1 MHVEQ
6 QKRTGNRDSIMEP
19 PKASAGTTRVTFS
32 QVLRRQP
39 FFALWVARFISSI
52 GDWLAVLPLFSLIA
66 FQRHGNAAE
75 TSMVMVSFSV
85 PVILL
90 GPLAG
95 AIVDRSNLKRT
106 LIICDLICAVL
117 AALLAFSGHL
127 YQMYLLMAGLSAAS
141 CFFLPGQTAAL
152 PLIIPENE
160 LLVANSLNVQ
170 TLQLNQVFA
179 PAVVGF
185 AVAWLGEKN
194 CFFLDAASFMV
205 SALLVSTIRI
215 ERKAIRDVSK
225 SKSIWVD
232 LKAGLKFLAGH
243 PVARVLVL
251 TIAIANGAVAIFEAL
266 FAVYV
271 RDLLG
276 GGSKMFGS
284 VTSALGAGT
293 IMGAMLVG
301 RFAQRQSRPRIINA
315 GFLVQAVSV
324 FVLGVWAI
332 PVTTLAASV
341 GLGAGAALVFLSA
354 QTFALE
360 EVPAEMLGRVTSTA
374 TSVFL
379 VVQLAAFGGSGL
391 LATWLGF
398 RNLCY
403 IVVVVVVLTAIVAH
417 VWIGKGQGAQAED
430 ESILEESFHP

>member
-1 MHVEQ
+1 
-6 QKRTGNRDSIMEP
+6 MEP
-19 PKASAGTTRVTFS
+19 LKACAETTRVTFG
-32 QVLRRQP
+32 QVLRKRS
-39 FFALWVARFISSI
+39 FFALWLARFISNV
-52 GDWLAVLPLFSLIA
+52 GDWLALLPLFSFIA
-66 FQRHGNAAE
+66 FQRHGSAAE
-75 TSMVMVSFSV
+75 TSMVMVSFSI

-90 GPLAG
+90 GPVAG
-95 AIVDRSNLKRT
+95 VFVDRSNLKRI
-106 LIICDLICAVL
+106 LIICDLVCAVL

-141 CFFLPGQTAAL
+141 CFFVPAQIAAL
-152 PLIIPENE
+152 PLIVPENE
-160 LLVANSLNVQ
+160 LMVANSINVQ
-170 TLQLNQVFA
+170 TLQLNQIFA

-194 CFFLDAASFMV
+194 CFYLDSASFII

-215 ERKAIRDVSK
+215 DRAAISVVAVK
-225 SKSIWVD
+225 NTIWAD
-232 LKAGLKFLAGH
+232 LKAGLKFIAGH

-284 VTSALGAGT
+284 VTSALGVGT
-293 IMGAMLVG
+293 ILGALLVG
-301 RFAQRQSRPRIINA
+301 RFAQRQARPRIINV
-315 GFLVQAVSV
+315 GFLVQAISV
-324 FVLGVWAI
+324 FVLGMWAM
-332 PVTTLAASV
+332 PVITLAASV

-360 EVPAEMLGRVTSTA
+360 EVPPEMLGRVTSTA
-374 TSVFL
+374 TSVFA
-379 VVQLAAFGGSGL
+379 VVQLGSFAGSGF
-391 LATWLGF
+391 LATWLGL

-403 IVVVVVVLTAIVAH
+403 AVVLVVILTAIVAH
-417 VWIGKGQGAQAED
+417 VWIRKGQSVQGRNGA
-430 ESILEESFHP
+430 ILEETFHL

>member
-1 MHVEQ
+1 
-6 QKRTGNRDSIMEP
+6 MEP
-19 PKASAGTTRVTFS
+19 MKACAGTTRVTFG
-32 QVLRRQP
+32 QVLRRRP
-39 FFALWVARFISSI
+39 FFALWLARFISSV
-52 GDWLAVLPLFSLIA
+52 GDWLALLPLFSLIA
-66 FQRHGNAAE
+66 FQRHGSAAA

-90 GPLAG
+90 GPVAG
-95 AIVDRSNLKRT
+95 AFVDRSNLKRT
-106 LIICDLICAVL
+106 LIICDLVCAVL

-141 CFFLPGQTAAL
+141 CFFIPGQTAAL
-152 PLIIPENE
+152 PLIVPENE
-160 LLVANSLNVQ
+160 LLVANSINVQ
-170 TLQLNQVFA
+170 TLQLNQIFA

-194 CFFLDAASFMV
+194 CFYLDSASFII

-215 ERKAIRDVSK
+215 ERTAARDVSAGTT
-225 SKSIWVD
+225 IWAD
-232 LKAGLKFLAGH
+232 LKAGLKFILGH

-276 GGSKMFGS
+276 GGSRMFGS
-284 VTSALGAGT
+284 VTSALGVGT
-293 IMGAMLVG
+293 ILGALLIG
-301 RFAQRQSRPRIINA
+301 RFAQKQARPRIINA
-315 GFLVQAVSV
+315 GFLVQAISV
-324 FVLGVWAI
+324 FILGVWAM

-360 EVPAEMLGRVTSTA
+360 EVPPEMLGRVTSTA
-374 TSVFL
+374 TSVFA
-379 VVQLAAFGGSGL
+379 VVQLGAFACSGF
-391 LATWLGF
+391 LATWLGL

-403 IVVVVVVLTAIVAH
+403 AVVLVVILTAIVAH
-417 VWIGKGQGAQAED
+417 VWIRKGQSARVKNEG
-430 ESILEESFHP
+430 ILEEIFHP

>member
-1 MHVEQ
+1 
-6 QKRTGNRDSIMEP
+6 MELV
-19 PKASAGTTRVTFS
+19 KACAGTTRVTFG
-32 QVLRRQP
+32 QVLRKRP
-39 FFALWVARFISSI
+39 FFALWLARFISSV
-52 GDWLAVLPLFSLIA
+52 GDWLALLPLFSLIA
-66 FQRHGNAAE
+66 FQRHGSAAE

-90 GPLAG
+90 GPMAG
-95 AIVDRSNLKRT
+95 VFVDRSSLKRT
-106 LIICDLICAVL
+106 LIICDLVCAVL

-141 CFFLPGQTAAL
+141 CFFVPAQTAAL
-152 PLIIPENE
+152 PLIVSDNE
-160 LLVANSLNVQ
+160 LMVANSINVQ
-170 TLQLNQVFA
+170 TLQLNQIFA
-179 PAVVGF
+179 PSVVGF

-194 CFFLDAASFMV
+194 CFYLDSASFII

-215 ERKAIRDVSK
+215 ERPAARHVSA
-225 SKSIWVD
+225 SSTIWAD
-232 LKAGLKFLAGH
+232 FKAGLKFIIGH

-284 VTSALGAGT
+284 VTSALGVGT
-293 IMGAMLVG
+293 ILGALFVG
-301 RFAQRQSRPRIINA
+301 RFAQKQARPRIINA
-315 GFLVQAVSV
+315 GFLVQAISV
-324 FVLGVWAI
+324 FVLGVWAM
-332 PVTTLAASV
+332 PVTTLAASI

-360 EVPAEMLGRVTSTA
+360 EVPPEMLGRVTSTA
-374 TSVFL
+374 TSVFA
-379 VVQLAAFGGSGL
+379 VVQLGSFASSGF
-391 LATWLGF
+391 LATWLGL

-403 IVVVVVVLTAIVAH
+403 AAVLVVIVTAIVAH
-417 VWIGKGQGAQAED
+417 VWIRKGQSVQAKNKG
-430 ESILEESFHP
+430 ILEESFHP

>member
-1 MHVEQ
+1 
-6 QKRTGNRDSIMEP
+6 MEP
-19 PKASAGTTRVTFS
+19 LKACAETTRVTFG
-32 QVLRRQP
+32 QVLRKRS
-39 FFALWVARFISSI
+39 FFALWLARFISNV
-52 GDWLAVLPLFSLIA
+52 GDWLALLPLFSFIA
-66 FQRHGNAAE
+66 FQRHGSAAE
-75 TSMVMVSFSV
+75 TSMVMVSFSI

-90 GPLAG
+90 GPVAG
-95 AIVDRSNLKRT
+95 VFVDRSNLKRI
-106 LIICDLICAVL
+106 LIICDLVCAVL

-141 CFFLPGQTAAL
+141 CFFVPAQIAAL
-152 PLIIPENE
+152 PLIVPENE
-160 LLVANSLNVQ
+160 LMVANSINVQ
-170 TLQLNQVFA
+170 TLQLNQIFA

-194 CFFLDAASFMV
+194 CFYLDSASFII

-215 ERKAIRDVSK
+215 DRAAISVVAVENT
-225 SKSIWVD
+225 IWAD
-232 LKAGLKFLAGH
+232 LKAGLKFIAGH

-284 VTSALGAGT
+284 VTSALGVGT
-293 IMGAMLVG
+293 ILGALLVG
-301 RFAQRQSRPRIINA
+301 RFAQRQARPRIINV
-315 GFLVQAVSV
+315 GFLVQAISV
-324 FVLGVWAI
+324 FVLGMWAM
-332 PVTTLAASV
+332 PVITLAASV

-360 EVPAEMLGRVTSTA
+360 EVPPEMLGRVTSTA
-374 TSVFL
+374 TSVFA
-379 VVQLAAFGGSGL
+379 VVQLGSFAGSGF
-391 LATWLGF
+391 LATWLGL

-403 IVVVVVVLTAIVAH
+403 AVVLVVILTAIVAH
-417 VWIGKGQGAQAED
+417 VWIRKGQSVQGRNGA
-430 ESILEESFHP
+430 ILEETFHL

>member
-1 MHVEQ
+1 M
-6 QKRTGNRDSIMEP
+6 MEP
-19 PKASAGTTRVTFS
+19 LKACAGTTRVTFG
-32 QVLRRQP
+32 QVLRRRP
-39 FFALWVARFISSI
+39 FFALWLARFISSI

-66 FQRHGNAAE
+66 FQRHGSAAQ
-75 TSMVMVSFSV
+75 TSMVMVSFSI
-85 PVILL
+85 PVIFL
-90 GPLAG
+90 GPVAG
-95 AIVDRSNLKRT
+95 ALVDRSNLKRT

-117 AALLAFSGHL
+117 AALLAFSNHL

-160 LLVANSLNVQ
+160 LLVANSINVQ

-194 CFFLDAASFMV
+194 CFFLDAASFLV

-215 ERKAIRDVSK
+215 ERKNLRDAAASTT
-225 SKSIWVD
+225 IWVD
-232 LKAGLKFLAGH
+232 LKAGLKFIVAH

-284 VTSALGAGT
+284 VTSALGVGT
-293 IMGAMLVG
+293 ILGALLVG
-301 RFAQRQSRPRIINA
+301 RFAQRQPRPRIINA

-324 FVLGVWAI
+324 FVLGVFAM
-332 PVTTLAASV
+332 PVTALAASV
-341 GLGAGAALVFLSA
+341 GLGAGGALVFLSA

-360 EVPAEMLGRVTSTA
+360 EVPEEMLGRVTSTA

-379 VVQLAAFGGSGL
+379 IVQLASFGSSGL
-391 LATWLGF
+391 LATWLGM

-403 IVVVVVVLTAIVAH
+403 IAVVVVVLTAIVAH
-417 VWIGKGQGAQAED
+417 FWIRKGQGAHAKNEG
-430 ESILEESFHP
+430 ILEEGFHP